1 MTAQNTRQCVA
12 KEHEENRKEKLMEEF
27 KFLCVPS
34 CGNVLT
40 PVIEFSRNFR
50 KLSTLFFSQ
59 IPEINSPL
67 LYFFVEKRW
76 CWLISPCEGRHKA
89 ID

>member
-50 KLSTLFFSQ
+50 KLSTLFFPRSPKS
-59 IPEINSPL
+59 IPPCCIFL
-67 LYFFVEKRW
+67 LRKDGV
-76 CWLISPCEGRHKA
+76 G
-89 ID
+89 